1 MTNYISFKK
10 LYETQAIDEDFYNE
24 EKERLE
30 KLRVINKKVTIY
42 DSKNRKYEIRINQDK
57 IIIKLKSTP
66 SEGYKTILNLMRYY

>member
-66 SEGYKTILNLMRYY
+66 SEGY

>member
-1 MTNYISFKK
+1 LTNYISFKK

-66 SEGYKTILNLMRYY
+66 SEGY